1 MAQPQILK
9 KNYLVK
15 MSKKPLEINL
25 LEIGFARNFRTPK
38 HICKIS
44 ENLLRFFGVV
54 FDFSVTEK
62 KIILILYR

>member
-1 MAQPQILK
+1 MAQPQILIK
-9 KNYLVK
+9 KILF
-15 MSKKPLEINL
+15 SKSLKNKSLKINL

-62 KIILILYR
+62 KN